1 MKEVKLILEERN
13 IEASFRVEIK
23 RYLEELI
30 EIKKDTIFN
39 EIKGAF
45 GSKIE
50 FNSILINK
58 QEYREND
65 IAEIKKE
72 EEITFAINYTDKKGK
87 VKGFLW
93 IWSENAT
100 NRIWE
105 RITERNYF
113 SIRISGL
120 TEGDYSLTCYPLK
133 SVKGLKIDHMFREV
147 KKEER
152 ISQKIIKYKD
162 KEIEISVSLRLIEKE
177 VKSSELPRKRDH
189 ISFPIEIGHKTILI
203 YLESRLSIQKQR
215 WIDEILQEFIE
226 ERLLDEDF
234 LNLFPDIELIY
245 LGNPKNKP
253 ELDEAK
259 ILNFELIGET
269 KEEIKKNLQNQIIK
283 KIEQIEDEGLWRSID
298 ARLQES
304 ETKKTKV
311 EPPKPPQN
319 KHTIRYEERGI
330 IIYYPNSLEKAH
342 FYKILNQLIQN
353 GTLKELIT
361 SVPDLEEIELQ

>member
-100 NRIWE
+100 NRIWT

-133 SVKGLKIDHMFREV
+133 SVKGSKIDHMFREV

-177 VKSSELPRKRDH
+177 VKSSELP
-189 ISFPIEIGHKTILI
+189 
-203 YLESRLSIQKQR
+203 
-215 WIDEILQEFIE
+215 
-226 ERLLDEDF
+226 
-234 LNLFPDIELIY
+234 
-245 LGNPKNKP
+245 
-253 ELDEAK
+253 
-259 ILNFELIGET
+259 
-269 KEEIKKNLQNQIIK
+269 
-283 KIEQIEDEGLWRSID
+283 
-298 ARLQES
+298 
-304 ETKKTKV
+304 
-311 EPPKPPQN
+311 
-319 KHTIRYEERGI
+319 
-330 IIYYPNSLEKAH
+330 
-342 FYKILNQLIQN
+342 
-353 GTLKELIT
+353 
-361 SVPDLEEIELQ
+361 